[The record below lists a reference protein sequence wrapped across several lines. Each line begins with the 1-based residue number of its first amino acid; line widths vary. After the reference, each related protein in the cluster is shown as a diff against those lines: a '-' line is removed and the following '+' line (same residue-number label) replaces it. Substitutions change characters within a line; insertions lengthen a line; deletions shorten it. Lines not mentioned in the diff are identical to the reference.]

1 MSEGVIMETRA
12 KVKRQ
17 TDNVLNSDNMTWQEV
32 WYYRIGLLTG
42 LWSGVAIGLLMAV
55 AWYIFKDACG
65 G

>member
-1 MSEGVIMETRA
+1 MEPRA

-42 LWSGVAIGLLMAV
+42 LWGGTAVGLLMGV
-55 AWYIFKDACG
+55 AWYIFKDECG
-65 G
+65 V